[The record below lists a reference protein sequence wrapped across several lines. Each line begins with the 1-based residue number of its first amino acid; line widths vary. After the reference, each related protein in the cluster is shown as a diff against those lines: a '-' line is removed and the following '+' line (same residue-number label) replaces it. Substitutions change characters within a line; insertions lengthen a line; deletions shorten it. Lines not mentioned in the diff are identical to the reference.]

1 MIKCPH
7 CGSTGTFGI
16 AATITATVNSQLDVV
31 DTDNTDIEW
40 DDTSVIRCM
49 ECDMPGNVGHW
60 EVDDEV
66 DQEDAPHVVMC
77 DCGNKMTLTEE
88 QEQADTLTCPVCGY
102 CSDHCDF
109 PDVAQEESD
118 ND

>member
-16 AATITATVNSQLDVV
+16 AATITATVNNQLDVV

-40 DDTSVIRCM
+40 DDTSTVTCQ
-49 ECDMPGNVGHW
+49 ECHAFGCLGQW
-60 EVDDEV
+60 EVDD
-66 DQEDAPHVVMC
+66 
-77 DCGNKMTLTEE
+77 
-88 QEQADTLTCPVCGY
+88 PVCY
-102 CSDHCDF
+102 F
-109 PDVAQEESD
+109 QDVTKEESD